1 MVRPRAPKRAV
12 HHANGALVSCAVHN
26 PCNCT
31 VDLIRSTVYGIINS
45 FNRSLLSLPSVR
57 HFPDTGVI
65 VGDKT
70 KYHPSCSLHSNS
82 EVTQTEACVLRLPL
96 Y

>member
-31 VDLIRSTVYGIINS
+31 LDLIRPTVYGIINS
-45 FNRSLLSLPSVR
+45 FNRSLLRVSHQSGI
-57 HFPDTGVI
+57 F
-65 VGDKT
+65 
-70 KYHPSCSLHSNS
+70 
-82 EVTQTEACVLRLPL
+82 QTPGL
-96 Y
+96 